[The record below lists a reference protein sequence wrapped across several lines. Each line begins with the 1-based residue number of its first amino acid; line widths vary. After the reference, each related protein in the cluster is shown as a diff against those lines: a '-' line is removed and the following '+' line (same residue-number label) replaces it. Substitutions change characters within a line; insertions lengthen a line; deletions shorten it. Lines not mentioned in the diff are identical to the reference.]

1 MTPKKGHH
9 FDQRDGTTFL
19 QAKAEGIEIVNP
31 GKGRLQGDL
40 ITAFQYPR
48 ESERKMEGDFFCQ
61 GHIVREIM
69 EIASNCDRIV

>member
-19 QAKAEGIEIVNP
+19 QAKAEGIEIVHP

-40 ITAFQYPR
+40 ITAFSTRGSQKERWR
-48 ESERKMEGDFFCQ
+48 ETFFAKD
-61 GHIVREIM
+61 I
-69 EIASNCDRIV
+69 